1 MALPEPTHPW
11 YTIMTIQHCD
21 ILIVEDCDEDY
32 DTAMAA
38 LHNTGLKHAA
48 QRALT
53 GEKCL
58 ALLRGNSGGSALRP
72 DFILLDLSTPGIDG
86 REVLSNIKTDPNLKT
101 IPVVVLTAS
110 SNPRDLAACYETGS
124 NAYHVKP
131 VLFPDHVRLLEQIFN
146 YWLQAVRLW
155 KTDTEHMSM
164 KC

>member
-1 MALPEPTHPW
+1 MN
-11 YTIMTIQHCD
+11 IQPCE

-32 DTAMAA
+32 DTAMVA
-38 LHNTGLKHAA
+38 LRNTGLQHAA
-48 QRALT
+48 RRTLT

-58 ALLRGNSGGSALRP
+58 ALLRGNPGGIALRP
-72 DFILLDLSTPGIDG
+72 DLILMDLSTPGIDG
-86 REVLSNIKTDPNLKT
+86 REVLREIKADPELKT
-101 IPVVVLTAS
+101 IPAVVLTTS
-110 SNPRDLAACYETGS
+110 SNPRDLAACYAYGS

-164 KC
+164 TC